1 VRGQVRPISLP
12 RRFIIDLMHASMGVP
27 FVSLSRPLD
36 VRQVTEARAA
46 GAYMPGWAAI
56 FTKAFALVAKEQ
68 PVLRTLYAKWPVPHF
83 YELPRSIGM
92 VAIGRVEKGEECV
105 LPERVSAPDE
115 QPLADIQAQ
124 IRRAKEAPIE
134 DIPFFRRIV
143 KADRLPL
150 PLRRFGWWIAR
161 NIGRMHA
168 NNFGSF
174 TVTSVAAYGPGEL
187 HAISP
192 GPFILSYD
200 VVGPDQTIDVVIR
213 WDHRITDAAL
223 MAKILVRLERV
234 LNGEIAA
241 ELRQLR
247 QPPEPRPVRSA
258 IG

>member
-1 VRGQVRPISLP
+1 MRGQVRPISLP
-12 RRFIIDLMHASMGVP
+12 RQFIIDLMHASIGVP

-36 VRQVTEARAA
+36 VRQLIEARASA
-46 GAYMPGWAAI
+46 GRAPGWAAI
-56 FTKAFALVAKEQ
+56 FAKAFALVAKEE
-68 PVLRTLYAKWPVPHF
+68 PVLRTLYAKWPLPHF

-92 VAIGRVEKGEECV
+92 VAIGRVENGEEYV
-105 LPERVSAPDE
+105 LPERVTAPDE

-124 IRRAKEAPIE
+124 IRRAKQAPVE
-134 DIPFFRRIV
+134 EIPFFRRIA
-143 KADRLPL
+143 KAARLPL
-150 PLRRFGWWIAR
+150 PLRRFAWWIAR

-174 TVTSVAAYGPGEL
+174 TVTSVSAYGPGEL

-200 VVGPDQTIDVVIR
+200 VVRPDQTIDVVLR

-223 MAKILVRLERV
+223 MAKILIRLEQV

-241 ELRQLR
+241 ELRELR
-247 QPPEPRPVRSA
+247 QPAEPRPVRSA
-258 IG
+258 TG

>member
-1 VRGQVRPISLP
+1 MRRQVRRISQP
-12 RRFIIDLMHASMGVP
+12 RQFLIDLMHASMGVP

-36 VRQVTEARAA
+36 VRQLAEVRAA
-46 GAYMPGWAAI
+46 AGRTLGWAAI
-56 FTKAFALVAKEQ
+56 FAKAFALVAKEE
-68 PVLRTLYAKWPVPHF
+68 PVLRTLYAKWPLPHF

-92 VAIGRVEKGEECV
+92 VAIGRVENGEECV
-105 LPERVSAPDE
+105 LPERVMAPDE
-115 QPLADIQAQ
+115 QPLTAIQAQ
-124 IRRAKEAPIE
+124 IRRAKEAPISE
-134 DIPFFRRIV
+134 IPFFRRIV
-143 KADRLPL
+143 KGTRLPL
-150 PLRRFGWWIAR
+150 PLRRFAWWIAR

-174 TVTSVAAYGPGEL
+174 TVTSASAYGPGEL

-200 VVGPDQTIDVVIR
+200 VVTPDQTIDVVIR

-223 MAKILVRLERV
+223 MAKILIRLERV

-241 ELRQLR
+241 ELRELR
-247 QPPEPRPVRSA
+247 QPAEPMPVRSA